1 MQKYHALSWRK
12 QIRFFDFEIIIN
24 LTGFIA
30 FIVWNVMHFNYWTD
44 IDKTKLDDSDFE
56 KVQVMVNYL
65 NDEDVNIFIIMAVL
79 VSVQW
84 VRSLWVF

>member
-30 FIVWNVMHFNYWTD
+30 FIVWNVMHFNYWTN

>member
-30 FIVWNVMHFNYWTD
+30 FIVWNVMHFNYWTN

-79 VSVQW
+79 TSVQW